1 MDYRKSEAG
10 FTFISMMLALFI
22 FIVTLPFLHF
32 LLTNVRVEPLSSDVK
47 VQQFYLLLRNDFLKA
62 KDVTS
67 SGDVIYLQLETG
79 EIATIEQYNELIRR
93 QVAGKGHEIY
103 LRDVK
108 QFQLEEL
115 HYGIK
120 TVVTT
125 NEGKTYEKT
134 IAFYE

>member
-1 MDYRKSEAG
+1 MKNEAG

-22 FIVTLPFLHF
+22 LIMIVPLIHL
-32 LLTNVRVEPLSSDVK
+32 LLTNVRIEPLSSDVK

-67 SGDVIYLQLETG
+67 NGDIIYLQLETG
-79 EIATIEQYNELIRR
+79 EIATIERYNELIRR
-93 QVAGKGHEIY
+93 QVQGRGHEIY
-103 LRDVK
+103 LRNVK

-120 TVVTT
+120 TAVTT
-125 NEGKTYEKT
+125 TEGKTYEKT